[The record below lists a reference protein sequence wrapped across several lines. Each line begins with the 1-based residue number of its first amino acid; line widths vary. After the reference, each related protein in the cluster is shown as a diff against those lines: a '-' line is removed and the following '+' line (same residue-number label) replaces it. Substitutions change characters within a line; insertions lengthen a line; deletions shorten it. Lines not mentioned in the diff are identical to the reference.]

1 MDFTYGKSIFTTD
14 IPGNVWWLI
23 RLDHH
28 PSLIWT
34 VRWLTIFFTN
44 NFLPS
49 DLMLTSA
56 LKDWNGPFAMHV
68 SIKPARIINKLDH
81 NQSRLFKPIKIW
93 WSLSKKKKEKRRAWS
108 HESWDTLSHPPPLLQ
123 EQKHCKLVVSFPY
136 ELEYI
141 FMDI

>member
-34 VRWLTIFFTN
+34 VRWITIFLTN

-81 NQSRLFKPIKIW
+81 NRLRLFKPIKIW
-93 WSLSKKKKEKRRAWS
+93 WSLSKKKRKNWWSWLEWPCAPCTCISWNPLYHELVDDKHPRR
-108 HESWDTLSHPPPLLQ
+108 TT
-123 EQKHCKLVVSFPY
+123 
-136 ELEYI
+136 
-141 FMDI
+141 